1 MQETLSSS
9 DSTELVR
16 LWRRRQALSPDEM
29 GRMYGIVGDAL
40 KACSP
45 PELKVLGEGRQELV
59 AQFIYV
65 KVLRLDADPDE
76 GDSAAATTERSA
88 AHSAPASE
96 RAAHSAPASERA
108 AHSAPA
114 SERAAHSAPSSA
126 FALCAY
132 FRRYLIDCT
141 RASSFRRKL
150 SIGEQV
156 TQDQLDAQ
164 LGAGDGGVQ
173 EELAEHGLSG
183 PSVQAAARAFIAGLP
198 EPERLLLCEGFGRE
212 AAGGLSGVASRHAIA
227 SYHYRAGR
235 LGLVHKR
242 EGLPADYARTTLG
255 QWIAQTLGI
264 SIAPENMGAILQ
276 VFRIL
281 GAEASYA

>member
-9 DSTELVR
+9 DSSELMR
-16 LWRRRQALSPDEM
+16 LWQRRQTLSPGDM
-29 GRMYGIVGDAL
+29 GRMYAIVGGAL
-40 KACSP
+40 QACNP

-65 KVLRLDADPDE
+65 KVLRLDADPDDGSDGAE
-76 GDSAAATTERSA
+76 HGDAVRS
-88 AHSAPASE
+88 
-96 RAAHSAPASERA
+96 
-108 AHSAPA
+108 
-114 SERAAHSAPSSA
+114 AHSAPSSA

-150 SIGEQV
+150 SIGSQISDADFEAQV
-156 TQDQLDAQ
+156 GTGDE
-164 LGAGDGGVQ
+164 AGD
-173 EELAEHGLSG
+173 ELVEHGLDARG
-183 PSVQAAARAFIAGLP
+183 VQQAARAFIAELD

-242 EGLPADYARTTLG
+242 DSLPADYARTALG
-255 QWIAQTLGI
+255 RWISQTLGI
-264 SIAPENMGAILQ
+264 AISPDNMGAILL
-276 VFRIL
+276 VFKIL

>member
-1 MQETLSSS
+1 MQDTLSSGE
-9 DSTELVR
+9 STELVR
-16 LWRRRQALSPDEM
+16 LWRRRQQLSPDEM
-29 GRMYGIVGDAL
+29 GRMYAIVGDAL
-40 KACSP
+40 RSCSP
-45 PELKVLGEGRQELV
+45 PELKVLGESRQELV

-76 GDSAAATTERSA
+76 NEDAGPAASDAG
-88 AHSAPASE
+88 
-96 RAAHSAPASERA
+96 
-108 AHSAPA
+108 
-114 SERAAHSAPSSA
+114 AHSAPSTA

-156 TQDQLDAQ
+156 SEAQLDAQ
-164 LGAGDGGVQ
+164 LGSQGAPDDDC
-173 EELAEHGLSG
+173 LAEHGLTDAK
-183 PSVQAAARAFIAGLP
+183 VQGLARDFIEALP

-212 AAGGLSGVASRHAIA
+212 AAGGLSGIASRHAIA

-242 EGLPADYARTTLG
+242 EGLPADYAKTLLG
-255 QWIAQTLGI
+255 SWIQDTLGI
-264 SIAPENMGAILQ
+264 AIAPDNMAAILQ
-276 VFRIL
+276 VFKIL

>member
-1 MQETLSSS
+1 MQDTLSSGE
-9 DSTELVR
+9 STELVR
-16 LWRRRQALSPDEM
+16 LWRRRQQLSPDEM
-29 GRMYGIVGDAL
+29 GRMYAIVGDAL
-40 KACSP
+40 RSCSP
-45 PELKVLGEGRQELV
+45 PELKVLGESRQELV

-76 GDSAAATTERSA
+76 SEEV
-88 AHSAPASE
+88 APGAQ
-96 RAAHSAPASERA
+96 ADD
-108 AHSAPA
+108 
-114 SERAAHSAPSSA
+114 HSAPSTA

-141 RASSFRRKL
+141 RASSFRRRL

-156 TQDQLDAQ
+156 SEAQLDAQ
-164 LGAGDGGVQ
+164 LGSQDAPGDDD
-173 EELAEHGLSG
+173 LAQHGLTEG
-183 PSVQAAARAFIAGLP
+183 QVRGLARAFIAGLP

-212 AAGGLSGVASRHAIA
+212 AAGGLSGIASRHAIA

-242 EGLPADYARTTLG
+242 EGLPADYAKTLLG
-255 QWIAQTLGI
+255 GWIQNTLGI
-264 SIAPENMGAILQ
+264 AIAADNMAAILR
-276 VFRIL
+276 VFKIL

>member
-1 MQETLSSS
+1 MQDTLSSAQS
-9 DSTELVR
+9 SELVG
-16 LWRRRQALSPDEM
+16 LWRRRQTLAPDEM
-29 GRMYGIVGDAL
+29 GRMYGIVGGAL
-40 KACSP
+40 KSCNP

-76 GDSAAATTERSA
+76 ADGPAAADS
-88 AHSAPASE
+88 SQ
-96 RAAHSAPASERA
+96 
-108 AHSAPA
+108 
-114 SERAAHSAPSSA
+114 HSAPSTA

-150 SIGEQV
+150 SIGDQV
-156 TQDQLDAQ
+156 SEAQ
-164 LGAGDGGVQ
+164 L
-173 EELAEHGLSG
+173 EEQLGSGENAEDLLAEHGLSG
-183 PSVQAAARAFIAGLP
+183 ASVQVAARAFIAALP
-198 EPERLLLCEGFGRE
+198 EPERILLCEGFGRE
-212 AAGGLSGVASRHAIA
+212 AAGGLSGIASRHSIA

-242 EGLPADYARTTLG
+242 EALPADYARTTLG
-255 QWIAQTLGI
+255 QWLTQTLGI
-264 SIAPENMGAILQ
+264 AIAPDNMGAILQ
-276 VFRIL
+276 VFKIL

>member
-1 MQETLSSS
+1 MQDTLSPRQ
-9 DSTELVR
+9 STELVR
-16 LWRRRQALSPDEM
+16 LWRRRQQLSPDEM
-29 GRMYGIVGDAL
+29 GRMYAIVGDAL
-40 KACSP
+40 RGCSP
-45 PELKVLGEGRQELV
+45 PELKVLGEGRHELV

-76 GDSAAATTERSA
+76 SEEGASAATPSSSSTNG
-88 AHSAPASE
+88 
-96 RAAHSAPASERA
+96 
-108 AHSAPA
+108 
-114 SERAAHSAPSSA
+114 HSAPSTA

-156 TQDQLDAQ
+156 SEAQLDAQ
-164 LGAGDGGVQ
+164 LGSQSAPEDDC
-173 EELAEHGLSG
+173 LAEHGLSDAR
-183 PSVQAAARAFIAGLP
+183 VQSLARAFIAGLP

-212 AAGGLSGVASRHAIA
+212 AAGGLSGIASRHAIA

-242 EGLPADYARTTLG
+242 EALPADYAKTLLG
-255 QWIAQTLGI
+255 SWLQDTLGI
-264 SIAPENMGAILQ
+264 AIEPGNMAAILQ
-276 VFRIL
+276 VFKIL

>member
-1 MQETLSSS
+1 MQDTLSSGE
-9 DSTELVR
+9 STELVR
-16 LWRRRQALSPDEM
+16 LWRRRQQLSPDEM
-29 GRMYGIVGDAL
+29 GRMYAVVGDAL
-40 KACSP
+40 RACNP

-76 GDSAAATTERSA
+76 AEEGGAAPPERNG
-88 AHSAPASE
+88 
-96 RAAHSAPASERA
+96 
-108 AHSAPA
+108 
-114 SERAAHSAPSSA
+114 HSAPSTA
-126 FALCAY
+126 YALCAY

-156 TQDQLDAQ
+156 SEAQLDAQ
-164 LGAGDGGVQ
+164 LGSQDAPGDDC
-173 EELAEHGLSG
+173 LAEHGLSDAKVR
-183 PSVQAAARAFIAGLP
+183 SSARDFIAALP

-242 EGLPADYARTTLG
+242 EGLPADYAKTLLG
-255 QWIAQTLGI
+255 GWIQDTLGI
-264 SIAPENMGAILQ
+264 AIAPDNMAAILQ
-276 VFRIL
+276 VFKIL
-281 GAEASYA
+281 GAEASYG

>member
-1 MQETLSSS
+1 MHDTLSSGE
-9 DSTELVR
+9 STELVR
-16 LWRRRQALSPDEM
+16 LWRRRQQLGPDEM
-29 GRMYGIVGDAL
+29 GRMYAIVGEAL
-40 KACSP
+40 RSCNP

-76 GDSAAATTERSA
+76 AEEGGGTPEAGN
-88 AHSAPASE
+88 
-96 RAAHSAPASERA
+96 
-108 AHSAPA
+108 
-114 SERAAHSAPSSA
+114 AHSAPSTA

-141 RASSFRRKL
+141 RASAFRRSL
-150 SIGEQV
+150 AIGDQISESQFEAQV
-156 TQDQLDAQ
+156 GAHEAAQDC
-164 LGAGDGGVQ
+164 
-173 EELAEHGLSG
+173 LAEHGLS
-183 PSVQAAARAFIAGLP
+183 PQRVQASARALIGQLD

-212 AAGGLSGVASRHAIA
+212 APGGMAGIASRHAIA

-242 EGLPADYARTTLG
+242 EGLPADYAKTTLG
-255 QWIAQTLGI
+255 GWIQHTLGI
-264 SIAPENMGAILQ
+264 AIAPDNMDAILE
-276 VFRIL
+276 VFKIL